1 MKQIIGTDVGSY
13 SFNTITKQITLTGL
27 SPVTQ
32 QQLLLITNTTRNV
45 VVYQFNNPA
54 LSASIAGNVITLTA
68 SLAGMTNSDSLQI
81 IIDYQQQPV
90 AVSNFPANQPVSV
103 ASLPLPSNA
112 AQETGG
118 HLASID
124 GKLTDDGS
132 GNLKVNVAAGSL
144 TVTEAS
150 VGVNGSSAPVSSNQA
165 GAINPSGNLTPL
177 HVNAANGLLVDGS
190 ATTQPVSATALPLPT
205 GASTSVL
212 QTTGNASLN
221 SIDTKTPALGQALAA
236 GSTPVVLT
244 AAQVATLTPL
254 STVAVTQPTG
264 TNLHTVVDS
273 GSVSVSNFPAT
284 QPISGSVSV
293 SNFPATQPVS
303 GTVTAN
309 QGAANTIANSW
320 PVEITDGTNVIGT
333 PTHPVKI
340 DPTGTTTQPVSGTV
354 AISGTVPV
362 SGSVSVSNFPATQPV
377 SGTVTANV
385 GTTGGLALDA
395 TLTGGT
401 QKTKL
406 VDSGGTNVAT
416 VSAAGAVKVDG
427 SAVTQPISGTVSIS
441 GTSPVS
447 GTVTAD
453 QGAANTAANSWPV
466 EITDGTNTL
475 GTPAHPIKV
484 DPTGTTTQPV
494 SGTVAVSNFPAT
506 QPVSGTVTANAG
518 TGSFTVA
525 QATAANLNAT
535 VTQQSLTKGTQGA
548 NGLSIQALKDAG
560 RNVTNYFMNSQVVS
574 TATETL
580 QSLTG
585 YKSGVA
591 VAATTT
597 PAVVTTGKIY
607 RIQRIAVTYV
617 AIATAGSIQVNLRAN
632 LAGTVVI
639 GSPLVSSML
648 VGAGAA
654 TAGVSQTAIYDIP
667 GGMEFAAGTGIGI
680 TVQGI
685 GATGTAAAVG
695 YAKVSIEGYE
705 Y

>member
-1 MKQIIGTDVGSY
+1 M
-13 SFNTITKQITLTGL
+13 
-27 SPVTQ
+27 
-32 QQLLLITNTTRNV
+32 
-45 VVYQFNNPA
+45 
-54 LSASIAGNVITLTA
+54 
-68 SLAGMTNSDSLQI
+68 
-81 IIDYQQQPV
+81 
-90 AVSNFPANQPVSV
+90 
-103 ASLPLPSNA
+103 
-112 AQETGG
+112 
-118 HLASID
+118 
-124 GKLTDDGS
+124 
-132 GNLKVNVAAGSL
+132 
-144 TVTEAS
+144 
-150 VGVNGSSAPVSSNQA
+150 
-165 GAINPSGNLTPL
+165 
-177 HVNAANGLLVDGS
+177 
-190 ATTQPVSATALPLPT
+190 
-205 GASTSVL
+205 
-212 QTTGNASLN
+212 
-221 SIDTKTPALGQALAA
+221 AA

-309 QGAANTIANSW
+309 QGAANTSANSW